1 MKSDCHR
8 YLSPQLQAQTLT
20 SSLQI
25 KKKKKH
31 FFPMHAHV
39 DQNGPISWEKEAK
52 NRPVCKNAVTQA
64 YM

>member
-1 MKSDCHR
+1 
-8 YLSPQLQAQTLT
+8 
-20 SSLQI
+20 
-25 KKKKKH
+25 
-31 FFPMHAHV
+31 MHAHV